1 MIMGCLLDLGA
12 DPNSVRKA
20 VESVGCRLEISQ
32 IKKHHIAATRARVI
46 SDKKFHSVQ
55 EARSVLK
62 DAKLEPSAL
71 EKALN
76 VLETLAFAE
85 AKVHGVEAQDVHFHE
100 IGVLDALADIAG
112 SSAAFQ
118 SLGLDRVFSL
128 SISSGGGTVSTSHG
142 LLPVPAP
149 ATLEILRRF
158 GLIWKGGPVDEEV
171 LTPTGAAILANFVD
185 EIVDRYPEMRAESVG
200 YGAGKKDLEIPN
212 VLRGVIGNLGVEKD
226 ADQSACSRRHHDRVV
241 QLETNVDDVTG
252 EVLGNLLELLMEAG
266 ALDASIVPALMKKG
280 RPGNVVKVIA
290 TAEKVETLAALIMK
304 ETGSLGLRVFPSLHR
319 YIAQREERSVSVVIE
334 GKSYEVSVKLSH
346 LGGNVLSLKPE
357 YEDCKKIAK
366 DADLPLREVARKVE
380 ERAWKEIGNRRV
392 GSLKG

>member
-1 MIMGCLLDLGA
+1 
-12 DPNSVRKA
+12 V
-20 VESVGCRLEISQ
+20 
-32 IKKHHIAATRARVI
+32 
-46 SDKKFHSVQ
+46 
-55 EARSVLK
+55 
-62 DAKLEPSAL
+62 
-71 EKALN
+71 
-76 VLETLAFAE
+76 
-85 AKVHGVEAQDVHFHE
+85 
-100 IGVLDALADIAG
+100 
-112 SSAAFQ
+112 
-118 SLGLDRVFSL
+118 DRVFSL
-128 SISSGGGTVSTSHG
+128 PISSGGGTVSTSHG

-185 EIVDRYPEMRAESVG
+185 EIVDRYPEMKAESVG

-212 VLRGVIGNLGVEKD
+212 VLRGVVGNLRVEKD
-226 ADQSACSRRHHDRVV
+226 ADQSACSHRHHDRVV

-319 YIAQREERSVSVVIE
+319 YIAQREERSVSVEIE

-346 LGGNVLSLKPE
+346 LGGKVLSLKPE

-380 ERAWKEIGNRRV
+380 ERAWKEIG
-392 GSLKG
+392 S

>member
-12 DPNSVRKA
+12 DPDLVRKA
-20 VESVGCRLEISQ
+20 VESVGCDLEISQ
-32 IKKHHIAATRARVI
+32 IKKHHIAATKADII

-55 EARSVLK
+55 EARSILK

-71 EKALN
+71 ENALN

-118 SLGLDRVFSL
+118 SLGVDRVFSL
-128 SISSGGGTVSTSHG
+128 PISSGGGTVSTSHG

-185 EIVDRYPEMRAESVG
+185 EIVDRYPEMKAESVG

-212 VLRGVIGNLGVEKD
+212 VLRGVVGNLRVEKD
-226 ADQSACSRRHHDRVV
+226 ADQSACSHRHHDRVV

-304 ETGSLGLRVFPSLHR
+304 ETGSLGLRVF
-319 YIAQREERSVSVVIE
+319 
-334 GKSYEVSVKLSH
+334 
-346 LGGNVLSLKPE
+346 
-357 YEDCKKIAK
+357 
-366 DADLPLREVARKVE
+366 
-380 ERAWKEIGNRRV
+380 RAFIGI
-392 GSLKG
+392 